1 MVDGL
6 GRFSCSLFMM
16 HTFFIY
22 CLNIPICLINK
33 ERHRRCP
40 YAKSLEQERKR
51 EERFGIVRLFLR
63 SSEQA
68 TSGSRS
74 IIVPILFNGSD
85 TINSRHYSAPI
96 IMDDATPHALNLKKV

>member
-51 EERFGIVRLFLR
+51 EERFGIVRFLR

-74 IIVPILFNGSD
+74 IFVFGKTIQEIHTYFFYDYGNGY
-85 TINSRHYSAPI
+85 I
-96 IMDDATPHALNLKKV
+96 